1 MKVHFERRQLGVRTY
16 CMTSEYVML
25 ISSLVGETVVEPLL
39 AGVFARA
46 TSAFKNA
53 APSWIICA
61 PMVISLNLCCAWRV
75 TARVE
80 FAEGY
85 FSVLRTHR
93 WLVPSGARKR
103 RERRRWK

>member
-1 MKVHFERRQLGVRTY
+1 
-16 CMTSEYVML
+16 
-25 ISSLVGETVVEPLL
+25 
-39 AGVFARA
+39 
-46 TSAFKNA
+46 
-53 APSWIICA
+53 
-61 PMVISLNLCCAWRV
+61 MVISLNLCCAWRV